1 MSGHEYGKKGKK
13 GPGKLTTW
21 TELFLQGIYLSE
33 QAIYRI
39 ADSCTIAL
47 YIASWRLYR
56 RVCSGKYHIYN
67 VYTMYVHVYTM
78 SVHGITSCF
87 NRSCG

>member
-47 YIASWRLYR
+47 YIASWRTIALYIASWRLYR
-56 RVCSGKYHIYN
+56 RVCSGKYH
-67 VYTMYVHVYTM
+67 
-78 SVHGITSCF
+78 S
-87 NRSCG
+87 